1 MAELEARRRAL
12 IGRCEAQRAD
22 LRRRL
27 AEAKRGPIAWL
38 RAGLSA
44 SDGATEGGRRVRHPI
59 AWTVAVVALLL
70 LGRPRQVVAAL
81 AWTRSALTLL
91 ARANQVLSVISAL
104 RRRHG
109 EPAAAERHGGLHG

>member
-22 LRRRL
+22 LGRRL
-27 AEAKRGPIAWL
+27 ALAKRGPLGWL
-38 RAGLSA
+38 GARVGASA
-44 SDGATEGGRRVRHPI
+44 AATGGTRRVRHPI
-59 AWTVAVVALLL
+59 AWTMTVIGVLL

-109 EPAAAERHGGLHG
+109 EPVAERRSGLHG

>member
-27 AEAKRGPIAWL
+27 AQAKRGPLAWI
-38 RAGLSA
+38 RAGVSA
-44 SDGATEGGRRVRHPI
+44 SGGATDAARRVRRPL
-59 AWTVAVVALLL
+59 AWTVAVVGLLL

-81 AWTRSALTLL
+81 AWSRSALTLL
-91 ARANQVLSVISAL
+91 ARANQVLSVISAR
-104 RRRHG
+104 RRRHDDAAG
-109 EPAAAERHGGLHG
+109 ERRARLHS

>member
-1 MAELEARRRAL
+1 MAQLEARRRAL

-27 AEAKRGPIAWL
+27 AQARRGPLAWL
-38 RAGLSA
+38 RAGVGASA
-44 SDGATEGGRRVRHPI
+44 AASEGGRRVRHPL
-59 AWTVAVVALLL
+59 AWTVAVVGLLL
-70 LGRPRQVVAAL
+70 LGRPRQVLAAL

-91 ARANQVLSVISAL
+91 ARANQVLNVIAAL

-109 EPAAAERHGGLHG
+109 EPAAERRNGLHG

>member
-1 MAELEARRRAL
+1 MAELEARRREL

-22 LRRRL
+22 LGRRL
-27 AEAKRGPIAWL
+27 ALAKRGPFGWL
-38 RAGLSA
+38 AAGASA
-44 SDGATEGGRRVRHPI
+44 AATGGTRRVRHPI
-59 AWTVAVVALLL
+59 AWAVAVVGVLL

-91 ARANQVLSVISAL
+91 ARANQVLGVISAL

-109 EPAAAERHGGLHG
+109 EPVAERRSGLHG

>member
-22 LRRRL
+22 LERRL
-27 AEAKRGPIAWL
+27 AAARRGPLGWL
-38 RAGLSA
+38 RAGVSA
-44 SDGATEGGRRVRHPI
+44 STGAGTRGVRHPI
-59 AWTVAVVALLL
+59 AWTVAVVGVLL

-109 EPAAAERHGGLHG
+109 APAAERRDALHG